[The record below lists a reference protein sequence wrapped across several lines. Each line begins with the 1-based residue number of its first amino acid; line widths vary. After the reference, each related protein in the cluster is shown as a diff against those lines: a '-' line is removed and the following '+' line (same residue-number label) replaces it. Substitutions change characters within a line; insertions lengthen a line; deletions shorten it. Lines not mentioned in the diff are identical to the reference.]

1 MSKTV
6 LSSKKGNKGE
16 KKFKVDKGSNRDEKD
31 VEIEIDSGG
40 SDDVFIVEK
49 LDMGNLELKIGN
61 EDIVWFNN
69 FQIKKES
76 TNEPIN
82 QNYKVKING
91 LSYWRTGNRKIVIQD
106 GNVNG
111 GKPYVF
117 TGTITDDTINL
128 SDGDPGVGGAPPG
141 M

>member
-6 LSSKKGNKGE
+6 LSSKKGSKGQ
-16 KKFKVDKGSNRDEKD
+16 KKFKVDKGTNKDEKD
-31 VEIEIDSGG
+31 VEIDINSAGP
-40 SDDVFIVEK
+40 DDVFLVEK
-49 LDMGNLELKIGN
+49 LGMSNLEPKIGD

-82 QNYKVKING
+82 QNYKVKIIG

-106 GNVNG
+106 GNVNN

-117 TGTITDDTINL
+117 TGDLTDDTIEL
-128 SDGDPGVGGAPPG
+128 SDGDPGVGGSPPG

>member
-40 SDDVFIVEK
+40 SEDVFIVEK